1 MTELP
6 ALYRDEAVLRQTF
19 AEGLERMLA
28 HHPGLGVFILVL
40 ANANHDARPYP
51 LLSEAL
57 AARFARLAQA
67 MRETLAAGR
76 QPADAPDDVLV
87 FLKLMALGL
96 DALPPTASRDSGNFR
111 LQFNLLRALRPPRM
125 ADARVERLFQPFD
138 PDGFHFNR
146 PFLKLMA
153 LGLDALPPTASRD
166 SGNFRL
172 QFNLLRAL
180 RPPRMADA
188 RVERLFQPFDPDGF
202 HFNRPFLRKE
212 VLWEGG
218 LLGRDARLLYNKF
231 PFARLHGLLVIEPEA
246 LHPQYL
252 AHDEH
257 QLVWALCERAGT
269 ALPGIGFGYNSY
281 GAYASVNHQHFQQFC
296 LEPDQAYPVE
306 AAHWR
311 HNGGGR
317 DYPLPCR
324 CFRDPDAAWRAI
336 ADLHQA
342 NRAYNLL
349 YRPGRLYLMP
359 RRFQGHYVHSAWT
372 GGFAWAEL
380 AGAVTTFNAE
390 DFESLDDA
398 AIRAEL
404 ARMADR

>member
-96 DALPPTASRDSGNFR
+96 DALPPTASRDSG
-111 LQFNLLRALRPPRM
+111 
-125 ADARVERLFQPFD
+125 D
-138 PDGFHFNR
+138 
-146 PFLKLMA
+146 
-153 LGLDALPPTASRD
+153 
-166 SGNFRL
+166 FRL